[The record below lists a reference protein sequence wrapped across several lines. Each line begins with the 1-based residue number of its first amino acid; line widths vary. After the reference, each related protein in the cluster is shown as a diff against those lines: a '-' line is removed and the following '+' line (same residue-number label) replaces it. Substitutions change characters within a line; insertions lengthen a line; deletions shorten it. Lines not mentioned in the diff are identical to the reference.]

1 MIIKIYFKDGEIKT
15 MFDEENVF
23 KIADCNYLLDENRKT
38 AYNIFEISKIVF
50 SDPLSNIDAG
60 KKKDETPEDPPDALP
75 WSVNPDA
82 LPWSMNQYRTV
93 VDAIITLASVS
104 GDLAILANNPKLE
117 MSKELREELDE
128 LIYQLKRFD
137 GDFTFEF

>member
-23 KIADCNYLLDENRKT
+23 KIDDCNYLLDENRKT
-38 AYNIFEISKIVF
+38 AYKINDISKIVV
-50 SDPLSNIDAG
+50 SDPLPQIDAG
-60 KKKDETPEDPPDALP
+60 KKKEETPEDPA
-75 WSVNPDA
+75 DA

-104 GDLAILANNPKLE
+104 GDLSILANNPKLE

>member
-23 KIADCNYLLDENRKT
+23 KTADCNYLLDENRKT
-38 AYNIFEISKIVF
+38 AYKINDISKIVV

-60 KKKDETPEDPPDALP
+60 KKKEERPEDPA
-75 WSVNPDA
+75 DA

-93 VDAIITLASVS
+93 VDAIIALASVS
-104 GDLAILANNPKLE
+104 GDLSILANKPKLE
-117 MSKELREELDE
+117 MSEELREQLEELVYELKKFDE
-128 LIYQLKRFD
+128 S
-137 GDFTFEF
+137 FTFEF